1 MNGFLARTV
10 SYGKQKLKHE
20 QIIGMNGFYLE
31 HKFNHEQFST
41 LNKNK
46 SMNGFLE

>member
-1 MNGFLARTV
+1 
-10 SYGKQKLKHE
+10 
-20 QIIGMNGFYLE
+20 MNGFYLE

-46 SMNGFLE
+46 SMNGFLEWTVFYLEQK